1 MDTATLV
8 VTMTKFLSP
17 LFPFLIKGTE
27 EAAKEA
33 GKKFGSSAWEK
44 AKGIWDKISKTK
56 SVEAA
61 AKDLVKTPNDEDFQ
75 ASLRK
80 ELKKLLQDQ
89 PVLAQELLKLMQSD
103 LPENEHGDTINQPI
117 YGNKNKVFGKIDGG
131 SVDIKF

>member
-1 MDTATLV
+1 MDIATLA
-8 VTMTKFLSP
+8 VTMTSFLSP

-33 GKKFGSSAWEK
+33 GKKFGSNAWEK
-44 AKGIWDKISKTK
+44 AKELWDKISKTK
-56 SVEAA
+56 SVEEA
-61 AKDLVKTPNDEDFQ
+61 AKDLVKVPNDEDFE

-89 PVLAQELLKLMQSD
+89 PVLAQELLQLMQSD
-103 LPENEHGDTINQPI
+103 LSEDEHGDTINQSI
-117 YGNKNKVFGKIDGG
+117 YGKNNKAIGKINGG